1 MGGTAGT
8 VTLRTL
14 ERGLRDE
21 GGGVTDAPVAT
32 PDDVFVEDATRPDV
46 PRSTATTAESCANL
60 IVYC

>member
-1 MGGTAGT
+1 

-21 GGGVTDAPVAT
+21 DGGVTDAPVAT

-60 IVYC
+60 IIYC